1 MTTLFPDFDRTTQV
15 PPWGASPGVSRPAWV
30 EGAAWTDGMLK
41 ALCDGVKGGRWF
53 SLIDKV
59 FLLRVLR
66 RAFALV
72 KANRG
77 AAGVDRVSIAM
88 YEADLEKNLEGLAE
102 VLRQGT
108 YQPMPVR
115 RVYLPKASGG
125 QRPLGIPAVRD
136 RIVQAAL
143 RMVLEP
149 IFENEFAEHSY
160 GFRPGRRAD
169 DALLRVMS
177 LIEEGYI
184 HVVDLDFAS
193 YFDSIPHAPLMALI
207 SRKVADS
214 RVLSLVESF
223 LSAGVMEDGV
233 QQWKPTTG
241 TPQGGVISP
250 LLSNI
255 YLDPLD
261 HLLAGAG
268 IEAVRYADDCVLLC
282 RDEVSARRALQ
293 LVREWASSVGLRLH
307 PEKTRVVNATEDAF
321 EFLGYRFDRME
332 RIHPRKSSWQ
342 KFKDAVRQK
351 TRRTTGESLE
361 CVIGRLKPL
370 LRGWANYFRR
380 CSLWVFRDMDQWIRM
395 RLRSMLRR
403 RKGKE
408 GRGRGSDHQ
417 RWPNA
422 YFADRGLP
430 SLEELVVRNLQS
442 ARR

>member
-1 MTTLFPDFDRTTQV
+1 
-15 PPWGASPGVSRPAWV
+15 
-30 EGAAWTDGMLK
+30 
-41 ALCDGVKGGRWF
+41 
-53 SLIDKV
+53 
-59 FLLRVLR
+59 
-66 RAFALV
+66 
-72 KANRG
+72 
-77 AAGVDRVSIAM
+77 
-88 YEADLEKNLEGLAE
+88 
-102 VLRQGT
+102 
-108 YQPMPVR
+108 
-115 RVYLPKASGG
+115 
-125 QRPLGIPAVRD
+125 
-136 RIVQAAL
+136 
-143 RMVLEP
+143 MVLEP

-169 DALLRVMS
+169 DALQRVMS
-177 LIEEGYI
+177 LIEARYV

-193 YFDSIPHAPLMALI
+193 YFDTIPHAPLLALI

-293 LVREWASSVGLRLH
+293 MVREWSTSVGLRLH
-307 PEKTRVVNATEDAF
+307 PEKTRVVNATTEAF
-321 EFLGYRFDRME
+321 EFLGYRFERME
-332 RIHPRKSSWQ
+332 KIRPRKSSWQ
-342 KFKDAVRQK
+342 KFKNAVREK
-351 TRRTTGESLE
+351 TRRTTGESMA

-370 LRGWANYFRR
+370 IYGWANYFRR
-380 CSLWVFRDMDQWIRM
+380 CSMWVFRDMDQWIRM

-422 YFADRGLP
+422 YFKDQGLP
-430 SLEELVVRNLQS
+430 SLEQLVIRHLQS
-442 ARR
+442 ASR